1 LRPSIAGRRRFTS
14 HRRASVPSVASIR
27 TAAANRRKT
36 RRGSG
41 VERQISAAARKASA
55 TPDAV

>member
-1 LRPSIAGRRRFTS
+1 
-14 HRRASVPSVASIR
+14 VASIR